1 MSSLL
6 ALSTAL
12 LASTASAQF
21 LTQFGNCG
29 SFALHSGTAMTFA
42 ATGSVMVGDIGISP
56 GVASATGAFAQPS
69 GAEYDA
75 TSTLSAACQKDKLAA
90 GSALASLPCTSVAAD
105 LAGMT
110 LTPGVYCTASGAFVI
125 SAAGVLTLDGAGNPG
140 SEFVFQAAST
150 VITGAA
156 TSVALVNSAQGGN
169 VYWSVGSSAT
179 LGAASAMYGNIITV
193 ASITMGSGSSIY
205 GRGLANAAITCAGMC
220 SVTMMGQVATPT
232 AYPTP
237 MPTPLPTPVPTKLPT
252 PVPTKLPT
260 PVPTMLPT
268 PVPTKLPTPLPTPL
282 PTAMPS
288 SIACPTTTLTQQF
301 SYGCDLS
308 NNPAYLSCPAG
319 TVIVGGTMKIGRY
332 SFNNGSPSDCNG
344 KNDNAPLY
352 WKYFSILS
360 AALGQQT
367 FSLDET
373 MTAGGDVYP
382 NVYKQHNVTYY
393 CDIASNF
400 PMGLA
405 LQPQYYN

>member
-179 LGAASAMYGNIITV
+179 LGAASAMYGNIIAV

-237 MPTPLPTPVPTKLPT
+237 MPTKLPT

-352 WKYFSILS
+352 WKYFSILTL
-360 AALGQQT
+360 ALGQQT
-367 FSLDET
+367 ISLNEQDI
-373 MTAGGDVYP
+373 AGYDMYP